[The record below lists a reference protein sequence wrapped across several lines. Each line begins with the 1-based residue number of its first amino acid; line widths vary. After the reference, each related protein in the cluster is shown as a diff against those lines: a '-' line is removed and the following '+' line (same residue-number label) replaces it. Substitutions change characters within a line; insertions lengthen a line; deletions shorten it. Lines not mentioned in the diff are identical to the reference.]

1 MIGTVIGTVIGAVIG
16 AVVSAALGAAAAS
29 AVAGEPTMTLRNG
42 VLAGWEVTT
51 DNEVLLC
58 SDPIVFI
65 RAKQIECP

>member
-1 MIGTVIGTVIGAVIG
+1 
-16 AVVSAALGAAAAS
+16 
-29 AVAGEPTMTLRNG
+29 MTLRNG